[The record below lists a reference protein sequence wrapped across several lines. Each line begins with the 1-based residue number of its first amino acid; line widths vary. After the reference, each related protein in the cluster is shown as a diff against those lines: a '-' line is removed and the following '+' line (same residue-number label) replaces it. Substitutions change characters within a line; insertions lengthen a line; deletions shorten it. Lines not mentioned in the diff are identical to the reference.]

1 MNKNAIQN
9 SIALVVSHLER
20 LVHFGVWVNGAA
32 LILVAFMIG
41 FDVIARKMFNVSVG
55 GADEIGGYF
64 LAISS
69 AWAASF
75 TLFKH
80 NHIRMDVVH
89 ARLPERGQRLLDLLA
104 LLALFAFVG
113 TVAWYAN
120 EMWMKSF
127 SFGSRANTPLL
138 TPLWI
143 PQGLWLIGLA
153 MFLVTTTAAIV
164 ATIGVM
170 CGVTSPELTRLAI
183 KKSPEDD
190 VRDQIREL
198 EAHPA
203 DSSDRTR

>member
-1 MNKNAIQN
+1 KDAIQN
-9 SIALVVSHLER
+9 SIALVVRHLER
-20 LVHFGVWVNGAA
+20 LVHFGVWINGVA
-32 LILVAFMIG
+32 LVFVAILIG
-41 FDVIARKMFNVSVG
+41 FDVIARKMFSVSVG

-75 TLFKH
+75 SLFKH
-80 NHIRMDVVH
+80 SHIRMDVVH
-89 ARLPERGQRLLDLLA
+89 ARLPVRGQRLLDLLA

-153 MFLVTTTAAIV
+153 VFLVTTSAAIV

-170 CGVTSPELTRLAI
+170 CGVTSSELVRLAI
-183 KKSPEDD
+183 KKSPEDE
-190 VRDQIREL
+190 VRDRIQEI
-198 EAHPA
+198 EARPA
-203 DSSDRTR
+203 ASSD